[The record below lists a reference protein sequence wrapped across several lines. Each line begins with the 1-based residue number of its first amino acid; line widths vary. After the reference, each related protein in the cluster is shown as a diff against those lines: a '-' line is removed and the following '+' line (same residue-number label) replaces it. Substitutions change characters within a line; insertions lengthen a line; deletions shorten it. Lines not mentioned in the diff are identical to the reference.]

1 MKQLVQKS
9 KNLIEISYVQGV
21 RSDKTNQREINA
33 GLVEIIYQSKQ
44 WNHCCHGRTLR
55 RQKFTIIRCFG
66 KFRKLSQCEKS
77 PNTEFFLVRIWTE
90 YEKIRIRTRENSVF
104 GYFSHSICCFK
115 VQWITAWD
123 NSTKVWKLKHGSV
136 TLLVFTMQGAMGDEC
151 NFFMSKLR

>member
-66 KFRKLSQCEKS
+66 KFRKLSLCEKC

-90 YEKIRIRTRENSVF
+90 YEKIRTWTRENSVF
-104 GYFSHSICCFK
+104 GSFHTVFVVLRCSELPHGITVQKFESWNMAVSHFWCLRCK
-115 VQWITAWD
+115 VRWATNATFLCR
-123 NSTKVWKLKHGSV
+123 S
-136 TLLVFTMQGAMGDEC
+136 
-151 NFFMSKLR
+151 